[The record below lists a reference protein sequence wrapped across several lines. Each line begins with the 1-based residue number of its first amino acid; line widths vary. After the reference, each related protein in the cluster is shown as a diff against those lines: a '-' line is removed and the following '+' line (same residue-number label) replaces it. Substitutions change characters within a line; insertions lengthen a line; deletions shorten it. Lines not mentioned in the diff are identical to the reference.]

1 MIFQSTRGD
10 EKKLSGAK
18 AIIKGIADDKG
29 LYAPVEIPK
38 LPLLPKDMVGMTY
51 EEVAKKILLAFFDD
65 FTEEE
70 MERCVLGAYSK
81 GFDSAEIAPIVHV
94 GDKAVLELYH
104 GRTAAFKD
112 MALSILPHLL
122 TTALEK
128 EGEKKKICIL
138 TATSG
143 DTGKAALEGF
153 ADVEG
158 TEIIVFYPE
167 DGVSTVQKR
176 QMITQQGKNVHVY
189 AIRGNFD
196 NAQSGV
202 KEIFNDEK
210 FNLAMEKNNV
220 RLSSAN
226 SINIGRL
233 VPQVAYYVFSYVK
246 LIEAGK
252 IKAGD
257 EINIAVPTGNFGN
270 ILAGYYAAK
279 MGIPINK
286 FICASNENKVLT
298 DFFNTG
304 KYDIKRD
311 FILTNSPS
319 MDILISS
326 NLERLLFLLSDND
339 SGEVARLMSALEEE
353 NEYKISD
360 GLKDKMSDFY
370 GGYATEEEV
379 KNTIEKVY
387 REYEYLMDTHTAIA
401 YKVYEDYVK
410 ESGDERQALIVST
423 ASPYK
428 FSESVAEA
436 IGMESM
442 ENPYE
447 LLVKLSEET
456 GIAIPEGL
464 MDLDKKEVRH
474 SEVIDVESMKDA
486 VVEALNI

>member
-10 EKKLSGAK
+10 EKKLSGAR

-29 LYAPVEIPK
+29 LYAPVEIPT
-38 LPLLPKDMVGMTY
+38 LPLLLKDMVGMTY
-51 EEVAKKILLAFFDD
+51 EETAKIILLAFFDD

-70 MERCVLGAYSK
+70 MEKCVAGAYSK
-81 GFDSAEIAPIVHV
+81 GFDSKEIVPIVSV

-167 DGVSTVQKR
+167 DGVSIVQKR

-202 KEIFNDEK
+202 KDIFNDKE
-210 FNLAMEKNNV
+210 FNYFIEKNNI

-233 VPQVAYYVFSYVK
+233 IPQVAYYVFSYLK
-246 LIEAGK
+246 LIENGK
-252 IKAGD
+252 IELGE
-257 EINIAVPTGNFGN
+257 EINISVPTGNFGN

-279 MGIPINK
+279 MGVPINK

-311 FILTNSPS
+311 FVLTNSPS

-326 NLERLLFLLSDND
+326 NLERLLFLLSGNNAE
-339 SGEVARLMSALEEE
+339 EVSRLMEALE
-353 NEYKISD
+353 NEKEYEISEK
-360 GLKDKMSDFY
+360 LKEKMSAFY

-379 KNTIEKVY
+379 RESIEKVY
-387 REYEYLMDTHTAIA
+387 KDYGYLMDTHTAIA
-401 YKVYEDYVK
+401 CKVYDDYVK

-428 FSESVAEA
+428 FSDSVAEA
-436 IGMESM
+436 IGMKLTD
-442 ENPYE
+442 NPFE
-447 LLVKLSEET
+447 LINELSEKT
-456 GIAIPEGL
+456 GIEIPEGL
-464 MDLDKKEVRH
+464 MDLDKKNIKH
-474 SEVIDVESMKDA
+474 SEVIDVADMKNA
-486 VVEALNI
+486 VLNSLNI